1 MYGGDDVASTVISE
15 GGQPVQTEAPVPTA
29 ETDREEIV
37 ATLTDTLERSRK
49 M

>member
-1 MYGGDDVASTVISE
+1 LQEILGLSE
-15 GGQPVQTEAPVPTA
+15 A
-29 ETDREEIV
+29 EEQDIV